1 MLYLTPDGEDVS
13 VLGAECK
20 RGGKPRPDGL
30 VRRLQANRRPEIR
43 VGRFARLLGGE
54 AIGVVDRY
62 ASAAPASASARHRLF
77 VASCVLRSPRP
88 SRGADRRGVE
98 NSGRTACAAVS
109 TVSGVAG
116 GGPRGTQ
123 AYVELG

>member
-62 ASAAPASASARHRLF
+62 ASAAPASASARHRLLVSSF
-77 VASCVLRSPRP
+77 TRPAPARSAPRGP
-88 SRGADRRGVE
+88 ARGVE
-98 NSGRTACAAVS
+98 QRTSRRNRPARPGVS
-109 TVSGVAG
+109 K
-116 GGPRGTQ
+116 
-123 AYVELG
+123 

>member
-1 MLYLTPDGEDVS
+1 MLYLTPDVEDVS

-43 VGRFARLLGGE
+43 VGRFARLFGGE

-62 ASAAPASASARHRLF
+62 ASAAPASS
-77 VASCVLRSPRP
+77 
-88 SRGADRRGVE
+88 
-98 NSGRTACAAVS
+98 S
-109 TVSGVAG
+109 TVSPSLSSLLDSYRNWCVRSCCAVAAQG
-116 GGPRGTQ
+116 
-123 AYVELG
+123 

>member
-20 RGGKPRPDGL
+20 RGGKTRPDGL

-77 VASCVLRSPRP
+77 VSSFTRADLRAVQ
-88 SRGADRRGVE
+88 GAGVE
-98 NSGRTACAAVS
+98 QRTSGTRRSIEVI
-109 TVSGVAG
+109 
-116 GGPRGTQ
+116 R
-123 AYVELG
+123 